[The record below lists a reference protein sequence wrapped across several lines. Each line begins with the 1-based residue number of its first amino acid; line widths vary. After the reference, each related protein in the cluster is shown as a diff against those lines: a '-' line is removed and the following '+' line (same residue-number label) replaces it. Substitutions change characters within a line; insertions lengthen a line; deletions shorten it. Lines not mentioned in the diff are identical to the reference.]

1 MFLIL
6 IMQKIFL
13 VTYLYFF
20 KKKKKTQQRPFGI
33 IGSLTAEA
41 LQFLLKKKK
50 NHLKFV
56 YFYVEK

>member
-13 VTYLYFF
+13 VTFIF
-20 KKKKKTQQRPFGI
+20 SQKKKKTQQRPFGI

-50 NHLKFV
+50 KHLKFV